1 MLRFPCVLEATNGSV
16 VPSPIRLIFFALWHC
31 RVWYLILSYRR
42 ALLGLLCFISCA
54 INTFLDVISTWV
66 CSTMGNE
73 TSSIPS
79 DCTTPTSEW
88 QSVQSFGSK
97 RRSSVS
103 STRLPTP
110 TDPPEPDLAHLSEE
124 EIKQIRSVIGRAKE
138 LQEEE
143 QKRIRDL
150 EQDYTAYALTVE
162 QRAQSVEPDLK
173 DVPLCPLCMKNELRM
188 DGSGMRKGQDVC
200 VDCEKLTCAE
210 CGSFEG
216 SLTTRLQEWV
226 CTACLKR
233 RKLVLSTGMWHP
245 GVEPTAE
252 VPLSKQIETRMET
265 LKDKDKVNGKP
276 QTERN
281 SIKPSADKGNGR
293 SSAERSNGR
302 NLTDTGG
309 GRNSAEKLNG
319 RNSLDK
325 GNGRSER
332 GSKHSL
338 DRSASE
344 PETVRTKPPIPKK
357 PAILLHQHSLP
368 NNPPVPAPRP
378 GLPASRPSLSSRDTS
393 KSTDGSRE
401 SLIESPVS
409 EDGPSSSGGQSRL
422 RGVLRTMV
430 GSCAMGH
437 GARSDSE
444 TSASDVDMEDVS
456 MHYYQ
461 GDGMS
466 TDDVSDDYSMMSIG
480 SSGDDSGRLRRK
492 LRPRS
497 LNIPRSHSATS
508 SDDETTDST
517 VSTDTENRLAP
528 LAVMNEAR
536 VALAASAFAEEMED
550 FKGESS
556 VDEIMDKYDSDVQD
570 DLKSHMSPS
579 PPRSPSWRAGLESP
593 PFSPKR
599 RDSYPGKKRPSSP
612 VSPKDSRLQFTYDV
626 SPPVRQLSVEEMYA
640 EAHALGEAGYAV
652 MPVVQKPSPISPEE
666 LADDMITTMGEPFL
680 LKMPESKPCHNLHEL
695 DTSHIDLPDTVAIDL
710 ATYAAT
716 IASNTANLTQM
727 TVSPTNLQVLP
738 VHDQISPDSQ
748 DTESTESASPIS
760 PSYYENGSD
769 DLEEVELADPSS
781 KAIDYQGSK
790 RQKVRPPS
798 TDWSPVIDL
807 SPILDV
813 SPSIEEA
820 ERVDMFEKQEEE
832 RRRRESQEEDD
843 EDDDDEDYDSYFQ
856 PLEDDDEKISY
867 YGLKR
872 YDRVENI
879 CQLLQSNG
887 PTLSDGL
894 NSSVEAACMTVEDGG
909 MVSDIT
915 GHPFTCATIA
925 SKSVTKDVI
934 LKSQASISEV
944 QTSSSTNNQ
953 PKVSLVQSRVN
964 SLEQPEK
971 GAASSSG
978 SYSTSSNAKPIEP
991 AGKPP
996 KPPIRPRRKL
1006 PEPTAEMIAAHTK
1019 KHMKSGKHH
1028 SSAQLSGGAAAASG
1042 SYVKIVPQSSDIS
1055 QRNND
1060 TNNNNNNNNSNI
1072 NMVQDLAK
1080 GGELD
1085 DKRKKA
1091 KDMKAKPN
1099 PLVIRHIESEEQSM
1113 SPQYKVLDSPPSP
1126 ESRSSLK
1133 RDYSDSTSVSPSSS
1147 PDREVYPFPSPV
1159 TPPDSDSSPP
1169 KPHSPSSPGTDFDED
1184 STYEKPIPSKRLPH
1198 LSKSFEEK
1206 SLAES
1211 KVKDKIKKFEQV
1223 SSQETKKTRRKLP
1236 PIPTGEE
1243 ASSSS
1248 KQKSQTSSSRKH
1260 HTHVRSEN
1268 RRKRTG
1274 YGTPSSTSDESM
1286 NEDDFEVAMWTN
1298 HHHKGHTR
1306 MNDLDKP
1313 ASMDK
1318 RNGNYITA
1326 GDSSKEKPMKV
1337 VKANIPLD
1345 KDILIGA
1352 VGVSERNDQ
1361 RSKDR
1366 EETDEMID
1374 SMINIY
1380 GVPITQA
1387 MKSLKKRLQDELRK
1401 ATEGRRRRIEEFEEI
1416 RALQLQIGELKLS
1429 SEYAKSQLKRSM
1441 QQRTNKTSVGSNGKK
1456 RGTSPLQSARSSPQ
1470 VLPRRSRHKRQT
1482 SDPMISKFS
1491 PIKEDKDV
1499 ESDFQSKGK
1508 SASSEQT
1515 HMKYIT
1521 DDSSQSGL
1529 SDNESIRSEPVSN
1542 ARYKKIKPSAY
1553 AKMFF
1558 DGSYDESKGAKAQ
1571 QSTLPG
1577 TKSKSRSES
1586 HIPQKVKKASRSPS
1600 CFGVDEEMKVRE
1612 DRKQELQN
1620 EIEKR
1625 KKQLEETSRLQA
1637 ELLNLTRTT
1646 GHAMAHSYDDLPRTA
1661 GYSYPATRPIPTGI
1675 IKPLEDDEE
1684 SEFDYPSKRLDDDKG
1699 SWDNFQQQ
1707 ANYSSTEYLAHK
1719 QETSRRSR
1727 VEEMHSAYSSPF
1739 LYSGNIDDPHAFK
1752 PTIQQPDYFRKS
1764 DPIRDPVMSSSVTLP
1779 ELHSARTVDIGYQTK
1794 DTFSDTEAS
1803 PPSDPTPAMPLLD
1816 DVKARSRKIIHDIGS
1831 GSRPVSAE
1839 FNFTGG
1845 VDDLMNAIYRAESD
1859 NSVDADEPI
1868 MKHMMEGG
1876 VTILKQLERKKPLKP
1891 SQPKK
1896 YDFPTKRILLTRDP
1910 KDRSI
1915 KGNGIGMKI
1924 VGGKTMPW
1932 TNEVGAYVTAI
1943 YPGGV
1948 AEQLHGELQEGDQI
1962 VEWNGIELT
1971 YKTYEEV
1978 QQIIGQPNGEIEL
1991 VVRPSPRLVTKET
2004 DPGSCHSS
2012 YDNLEFV
2019 PDDVYEKCIKSNH
2032 GVDPKQLAAQ
2042 LEGIQEKDSPA
2053 GSASSSQ
2060 PEFLTPS
2067 MSSPCSSPRS
2077 DPTSTSS
2084 DRQRQ
2089 SNLPGSTERERQ
2101 ASIVTSTD
2109 RERQASIITGTD
2121 RERQASILTGTERTG
2136 TDRERKP
2143 GLLNSTTEKERPVL
2157 MVAPKPIEPPIEEDV
2172 IQPVFEKERTMGD
2185 IQLQLS
2191 HDDLDSTLSIH
2202 IIAAKNLISQDM
2214 NGLSDPFVK
2223 VYLLPGRC
2231 AENKRRTKHI
2241 SKTLCPEWYQTVVFQ
2256 DLHREELQYKTL
2268 EITVWDYDRFKANDF
2283 LGEVIIDLSVP
2294 GFLDNLPHWYPL
2306 REHDNTTGVELPK
2319 PTVLPPTVRS
2329 SQNTI
2334 RTGSPAQSRGSR
2346 DSPSKQYKG
2355 GKNDGLGG
2363 RRRSLGALTDVDRLT
2378 TSESMDISST
2388 HSSPLLPHK
2397 PRDMH
2402 LQSSE
2407 HAPGKVVHCFS
2418 GLSHILSVA
2427 RHFLYPRS
2435 KKNKYCARLSHR
2447 LLPKKNSENRL
2458 LRFKL
2463 LYLSIT
2469 LSLSLS
2475 FSLFLTFS
2483 LSLSPNLRFYT
2494 LFIPVLTETCLYSL
2508 AWLSSIVSQ
2517 TFTF

>member
-1 MLRFPCVLEATNGSV
+1 
-16 VPSPIRLIFFALWHC
+16 
-31 RVWYLILSYRR
+31 
-42 ALLGLLCFISCA
+42 
-54 INTFLDVISTWV
+54 
-66 CSTMGNE
+66 MGNE
-73 TSSIPS
+73 SSSIPS
-79 DCTTPTSEW
+79 ECTTPTSEW

-110 TDPPEPDLAHLSEE
+110 TDPPEPDLAHLSED

-143 QKRIRDL
+143 KKRIRDL

-226 CTACLKR
+226 CTACQKR

-245 GVEPTAE
+245 GVEPTAD
-252 VPLSKQIETRMET
+252 VPLSKQLETRMET
-265 LKDKDKVNGKP
+265 MKEKDNGKH
-276 QTERN
+276 QRERN
-281 SIKPSADKGNGR
+281 NVKTSSDKGNGR
-293 SSAERSNGR
+293 TCAERSNGR
-302 NLTDTGG
+302 NPAERGN
-309 GRNSAEKLNG
+309 GRNYSEKPNG
-319 RNSLDK
+319 RNSVDK
-325 GNGRSER
+325 GNGRNATDK
-332 GSKHSL
+332 GSKL
-338 DRSASE
+338 DRSVSESE
-344 PETVRTKPPIPKK
+344 PVKVKPPLPKK
-357 PAILLHQHSLP
+357 PAILLHQTSLP
-368 NNPPVPAPRP
+368 NTVVPPVPAPRS
-378 GLPASRPSLSSRDTS
+378 GLPPKDAS
-393 KSTDGSRE
+393 KSTEGSRE
-401 SLIESPVS
+401 SLIDSPVS

-422 RGVLRTMV
+422 R
-430 GSCAMGH
+430 AMGQ

-444 TSASDVDMEDVS
+444 TSVSDVDMEDVS

-480 SSGDDSGRLRRK
+480 SSDDSGRLRRK
-492 LRPRS
+492 HRPRS

-517 VSTDTENRLAP
+517 ISTDTENRLAP

-536 VALAASAFAEEMED
+536 VALAACAFAEEMED

-556 VDEIMDKYDSDVQD
+556 VDEIMDKYDSDVPD

-579 PPRSPSWRAGLESP
+579 PPRSPSWRAGIESP

-626 SPPVRQLSVEEMYA
+626 SPPVRQLSVEELYA

-695 DTSHIDLPDTVAIDL
+695 DTSHIDLPDTAVAIDL

-738 VHDQISPDSQ
+738 VHEHDQISPDSQ

-769 DLEEVELADPSS
+769 DLEDVELADPSS

-843 EDDDDEDYDSYFQ
+843 DDDDEDYDSYFQ

-887 PTLSDGL
+887 PNLSDDL
-894 NSSVEAACMTVEDGG
+894 TSSVEAACMTVDDSGL
-909 MVSDIT
+909 VNDIT
-915 GHPFTCATIA
+915 GHPFTCATLA

-934 LKSQASISEV
+934 LKSQACSSEV
-944 QTSSSTNNQ
+944 QTTSSSNQ

-964 SLEQPEK
+964 SFEQPEK
-971 GAASSSG
+971 GASCSG
-978 SYSTSSNAKPIEP
+978 STCSSAAKPSEP
-991 AGKPP
+991 GEKPP

-1019 KHMKSGKHH
+1019 KHSKSSGKHH
-1028 SSAQLSGGAAAASG
+1028 ASVQSSGGASASSS
-1042 SYVKIVPQSSDIS
+1042 SYVKLIPQSSDIP
-1055 QRNND
+1055 QRPDVRTSDTNNN
-1060 TNNNNNNNNSNI
+1060 NNNNNNNNSNI
-1072 NMVQDLAK
+1072 NVVQGVD
-1080 GGELD
+1080 LD

-1099 PLVIRHIESEEQSM
+1099 PLLIRHIESEEQSM

-1184 STYEKPIPSKRLPH
+1184 STYEKPTPSKRLPH
-1198 LSKSFEEK
+1198 LNKTFEEK

-1223 SSQETKKTRRKLP
+1223 SQETKKTRRKLP
-1236 PIPTGEE
+1236 PIPTGDES
-1243 ASSSS
+1243 SSSS

-1298 HHHKGHTR
+1298 HHHKSHTR

-1318 RNGNYITA
+1318 RNGNYIPA
-1326 GDSSKEKPMKV
+1326 GDPSKDKPMKA

-1345 KDILIGA
+1345 KDVLMGA

-1441 QQRTNKTSVGSNGKK
+1441 QQRSNKNVLGQNGKK

-1558 DGSYDESKGAKAQ
+1558 NASYDESKGPEGE

-1586 HIPQKVKKASRSPS
+1586 HIPQKVKKATRSPS
-1600 CFGVDEEMKVRE
+1600 CFGVDEEIKVRE

-1637 ELLNLTRTT
+1637 ELLNLTRTS

-1661 GYSYPATRPIPTGI
+1661 GYNYPATRPIPTGI

-1684 SEFDYPSKRLDDDKG
+1684 NEFHYPSRRLDDDKG

-1752 PTIQQPDYFRKS
+1752 PTIQQSDFFRKS
-1764 DPIRDPVMSSSVTLP
+1764 DPVRDPVMSSSVTLP
-1779 ELHSARTVDIGYQTK
+1779 ELHSARTVDIEYQTK

-1816 DVKARSRKIIHDIGS
+1816 DVKARSRKIIHDIGA

-1915 KGNGIGMKI
+1915 KAGNGIGMKI
-1924 VGGKTMPW
+1924 VGGKTMSW

-1971 YKTYEEV
+1971 TKTYEEV

-1991 VVRPSPRLVTKET
+1991 VVRPSHTKET

-2019 PDDVYEKCIKSNH
+2019 PDDVYEKCLKSNH

-2067 MSSPCSSPRS
+2067 MSSPCSSPHS

-2089 SNLPGSTERERQ
+2089 VSVPGS
-2101 ASIVTSTD
+2101 A
-2109 RERQASIITGTD
+2109 
-2121 RERQASILTGTERTG
+2121 
-2136 TDRERKP
+2136 
-2143 GLLNSTTEKERPVL
+2143 EKERPAN
-2157 MVAPKPIEPPIEEDV
+2157 MATKPQEQPAEEDV

-2191 HDDLDSTLSIH
+2191 HDDLDNTLSIH

-2223 VYLLPGRC
+2223 IYLLPGRC

-2319 PTVLPPTVRS
+2319 PTVLPPTVRP
-2329 SQNTI
+2329 SQNNI
-2334 RTGSPAQSRGSR
+2334 RTGSPNHSRGSR
-2346 DSPSKQYKG
+2346 DSPSKQYRG
-2355 GKNDGLGG
+2355 GKGDGLGG

-2427 RHFLYPRS
+2427 RHILYPRS

-2447 LLPKKNSENRL
+2447 LLPKKNSENSKKNGYEDSVAIPFIRMIWTIIF
-2458 LRFKL
+2458 RF
-2463 LYLSIT
+2463 
-2469 LSLSLS
+2469 
-2475 FSLFLTFS
+2475 
-2483 LSLSPNLRFYT
+2483 
-2494 LFIPVLTETCLYSL
+2494 
-2508 AWLSSIVSQ
+2508 VSYGS
-2517 TFTF
+2517 

>member
-1 MLRFPCVLEATNGSV
+1 
-16 VPSPIRLIFFALWHC
+16 
-31 RVWYLILSYRR
+31 
-42 ALLGLLCFISCA
+42 
-54 INTFLDVISTWV
+54 
-66 CSTMGNE
+66 
-73 TSSIPS
+73 
-79 DCTTPTSEW
+79 
-88 QSVQSFGSK
+88 
-97 RRSSVS
+97 
-103 STRLPTP
+103 
-110 TDPPEPDLAHLSEE
+110 
-124 EIKQIRSVIGRAKE
+124 
-138 LQEEE
+138 
-143 QKRIRDL
+143 
-150 EQDYTAYALTVE
+150 
-162 QRAQSVEPDLK
+162 
-173 DVPLCPLCMKNELRM
+173 MKNELRV
-188 DGSGMRKGQDVC
+188 DGSGMRKGQDIC

-216 SLTTRLQEWV
+216 SLTTREWV
-226 CTACLKR
+226 CMACQKR
-233 RKLVLSTGMWHP
+233 RKLVLSSGMWHP
-245 GVEPTAE
+245 GVEPAAE

-265 LKDKDKVNGKP
+265 MKDKGNGK
-276 QTERN
+276 QLSER
-281 SIKPSADKGNGR
+281 SSGKPSTDKGNGR
-293 SSAERSNGR
+293 NYTERSNGK
-302 NLTDTGG
+302 NQ
-309 GRNSAEKLNG
+309 AEKGNG
-319 RNSLDK
+319 RNSSEK
-325 GNGRSER
+325 ANGRSALDKPNGRSAPDR

-338 DRSASE
+338 DRSSSE
-344 PETVRTKPPIPKK
+344 TEQVRTKPPIPKK
-357 PAILLHQHSLP
+357 PACLLQHQTSLP
-368 NNPPVPAPRP
+368 TTVVPPVPAPRP
-378 GLPASRPSLSSRDTS
+378 GLPPKDTQ
-393 KSTDGSRE
+393 KSAEGSRE
-401 SLIESPVS
+401 SLIDSPVS

-422 RGVLRTMV
+422 R
-430 GSCAMGH
+430 AMGQ

-480 SSGDDSGRLRRK
+480 SSDDSGRLRRK
-492 LRPRS
+492 HRPRS

-517 VSTDTENRLAP
+517 ISTDTENRLAP

-556 VDEIMDKYDSDVQD
+556 MDEVMDKYDSDVQD

-599 RDSYPGKKRPSSP
+599 KDLYPGKKRPSSP

-626 SPPVRQLSVEEMYA
+626 SPPVRQLSVEELYA

-652 MPVVQKPSPISPEE
+652 MPLVQKPSPISPEE
-666 LADDMITTMGEPFL
+666 LVDDMITTMGEPFL

-695 DTSHIDLPDTVAIDL
+695 DTSHIDLPDTAVAIDL

-738 VHDQISPDSQ
+738 VHEHDQISPDSQ

-769 DLEEVELADPSS
+769 DMDEVELADPSS

-832 RRRRESQEEDD
+832 RRRRESQEED
-843 EDDDDEDYDSYFQ
+843 EDDDEDYDSYFQ
-856 PLEDDDEKISY
+856 PLEEDDEQNSY

-887 PTLSDGL
+887 PNVSDGL
-894 NSSVEAACMTVEDGG
+894 ASSSEAACMALDDSGLVND
-909 MVSDIT
+909 MA
-915 GHPFTCATIA
+915 GHPFTCTTLA

-934 LKSQASISEV
+934 LKSQPCSSEV
-944 QTSSSTNNQ
+944 QTITSNNQ
-953 PKVSLVQSRVN
+953 PKVSLIQSRVN

-971 GAASSSG
+971 GASCSASSL
-978 SYSTSSNAKPIEP
+978 STTKQSEP
-991 AGKPP
+991 KEKPP
-996 KPPIRPRRKL
+996 KPAIRPRRKL

-1019 KHMKSGKHH
+1019 KHSKSSGKYHQ
-1028 SSAQLSGGAAAASG
+1028 SAQSSVGASCSSG
-1042 SYVKIVPQSSDIS
+1042 SFVKMVPHSGDVPQRPDG
-1055 QRNND
+1055 RNSD
-1060 TNNNNNNNNSNI
+1060 TNNNNNNNNNNSNM

-1080 GGELD
+1080 GVESD

-1099 PLVIRHIESEEQSM
+1099 PLVIRHIESEDQSM

-1184 STYEKPIPSKRLPH
+1184 STYEKPTPSKRLPH
-1198 LSKSFEEK
+1198 LNKTFEEK
-1206 SLAES
+1206 SLAET

-1223 SSQETKKTRRKLP
+1223 SQESKKTRRKLP
-1236 PIPTGEE
+1236 PIPTGDES
-1243 ASSSS
+1243 SSSS

-1298 HHHKGHTR
+1298 HHHKSHTR

-1318 RNGNYITA
+1318 RNGNYIPA
-1326 GDSSKEKPMKV
+1326 GDSSKDKPMKA

-1345 KDILIGA
+1345 KNILMGAIGI
-1352 VGVSERNDQ
+1352 SERNDQ

-1387 MKSLKKRLQDELRK
+1387 MKSLKRRLQDELRK

-1429 SEYAKSQLKRSM
+1429 SDYAKSQLKRSM
-1441 QQRTNKTSVGSNGKK
+1441 QQRPNKTSLGQNGKK

-1508 SASSEQT
+1508 SASAEQT

-1542 ARYKKIKPSAY
+1542 ARNKKIKPSAY

-1558 DGSYDESKGAKAQ
+1558 NASYDESKGPEVE

-1586 HIPQKVKKASRSPS
+1586 HIPQKVKKATRSPS
-1600 CFGVDEEMKVRE
+1600 CFGVEEEIKVRE

-1637 ELLNLTRTT
+1637 ELLNLTRTS

-1661 GYSYPATRPIPTGI
+1661 NYSYPAARPIPTGI

-1684 SEFDYPSKRLDDDKG
+1684 SEFDYLSRRLDDDKG

-1752 PTIQQPDYFRKS
+1752 PTAQPSDFFRKS

-1779 ELHSARTVDIGYQTK
+1779 ELHSARTVDIEYQKKNTC
-1794 DTFSDTEAS
+1794 SDTEAS
-1803 PPSDPTPAMPLLD
+1803 PPSDATPAMPLLD

-1915 KGNGIGMKI
+1915 KAGNGIGMKI
-1924 VGGKTMPW
+1924 VGGKTVPW
-1932 TNEVGAYVTAI
+1932 NNEVGAYVTAI

-1971 YKTYEEV
+1971 TKTYEEV

-1991 VVRPSPRLVTKET
+1991 VVRPGPRSHTKET

-2019 PDDVYEKCIKSNH
+2019 PDDVYERCLKSNH

-2053 GSASSSQ
+2053 ESASSSQ

-2067 MSSPCSSPRS
+2067 MSSPCSSPHS

-2089 SNLPGSTERERQ
+2089 
-2101 ASIVTSTD
+2101 ASIPS
-2109 RERQASIITGTD
+2109 S
-2121 RERQASILTGTERTG
+2121 
-2136 TDRERKP
+2136 
-2143 GLLNSTTEKERPVL
+2143 TEKERPAAVG
-2157 MVAPKPIEPPIEEDV
+2157 PSKPPELPVEEDD

-2191 HDDLDSTLSIH
+2191 HDDFDSTFSIH
-2202 IIAAKNLISQDM
+2202 IIAAKNLTPQDM

-2223 VYLLPGRC
+2223 IYLLPGRC

-2241 SKTLCPEWYQTVVFQ
+2241 SKTLSPEWYQTVVFQ

-2319 PTVLPPTVRS
+2319 PTVLPPTIRS
-2329 SQNTI
+2329 VQNTI
-2334 RTGSPAQSRGSR
+2334 RTGSPNQSRGSR
-2346 DSPSKQYKG
+2346 DSPSKQYRGNKG
-2355 GKNDGLGG
+2355 DGLGG

-2418 GLSHILSVA
+2418 GLSHIMSVA
-2427 RHFLYPRS
+2427 RHILYPRS

-2463 LYLSIT
+2463 LSVSILPSYFYR
-2469 LSLSLS
+2469 LSLQ
-2475 FSLFLTFS
+2475 
-2483 LSLSPNLRFYT
+2483 
-2494 LFIPVLTETCLYSL
+2494 V
-2508 AWLSSIVSQ
+2508 
-2517 TFTF
+2517 